1 MCSECRKKFLN
12 NVHRSI
18 RISYLYD
25 ETAKEYEVKGRI
37 EGFEAAAKDSEF
49 DRALNKVVDS
59 ILEEAARFFDTYI
72 DG

>member
-25 ETAKEYEVKGRI
+25 ETAKEYEVKGRTK
-37 EGFEAAAKDSEF
+37 GFEAAAKDSEF